1 MPETGSNVMKW
12 NKAEILGGPG
22 RLVINDDISLRPTKI
37 SDVMDLTAPFALKEG
52 WRDLGATQEGINISR
67 GFDTEDFEIDQSV
80 QPIDRTISSFTTSL
94 STTLAQDSI
103 NNRQLAMIG
112 GTIKENAATL
122 GEPVTLT
129 APTLIGAKVIKV
141 GAVTGIQ
148 KDGFVI
154 VGDET
159 RQVANVDAGTKTV
172 TLKKSLEKAHE
183 ADTLEQKSVTPVT
196 ELGTKEIGYGAP
208 SEIDHFQ
215 TAIISKMDDGTLRL
229 TVFYDTTLSGDEVET
244 TYGKDKKV
252 LPIGLTAFPVDDLP
266 EDENVFKEFQQ
277 TV

>member
-1 MPETGSNVMKW
+1 MPEAGANVMNW
-12 NKAEILGGPG
+12 NKSEILGGPG
-22 RLVINDDISLRPTKI
+22 RLVVNDDISSRPERI
-37 SDVMDLTAPFALKEG
+37 SDVMDLATYELKPG

-80 QPIDRTISSFTTSL
+80 QPIDRTVSSFTTGL

-103 NNRQLAMIG
+103 NNRQLSMVG
-112 GTIKENAATL
+112 GTIKETASEL
-122 GEPVTLT
+122 GTAVALT
-129 APTLIGAKVIKV
+129 APTIIGAKVIKV
-141 GAVTGIQ
+141 SAVTGMQ
-148 KDGFVI
+148 RDGFVI

-159 RQVANVDAGTKTV
+159 RQIANVDSVTKTV
-172 TLKKSLEKAHE
+172 TLKKRLEKAHE
-183 ADTLEQKSVTPVT
+183 ADTDSNTSVTPIT

-208 SEIDHFQ
+208 SDIPHFQ

-229 TVFYDTTLSGDEVET
+229 TVFYDTQLSGDEVET

-266 EDENVFKEFQQ
+266 EEENVFKEIQQ
-277 TV
+277 TL